1 MAKKDFF
8 SEADELVSSL
18 NKELG
23 EGSIMNFGDDKP
35 IMSIPRESTGS
46 LVVDKALGGGW
57 AVGRI
62 HELVGME
69 SCGKT
74 MMCTLSMIEFQK
86 KHPDKLVA
94 IIDVENAF
102 DIEYAMRMGLDISR
116 FLISQ
121 PSYGELAIDITAK
134 LVESGKVGFIVVDS
148 VANLVPRKEI
158 EGDME
163 DSNMGLQA
171 RLMSKAMRVLT
182 GIVNKSDCVLVFIN
196 QYREKIGVIYGD
208 PKVTTGGN
216 ALKFYASIRMEMSR
230 KKVIVGNDG
239 SSIGHEVKI
248 KVLKNKT
255 AIPFQIAETALYYGV
270 GFDRELELLKICEET
285 GVFTRKGSWYW
296 YGDVRV
302 GNGVDNTLSVMRDNF
317 ELCQELRTKLNI

>member
-1 MAKKDFF
+1 MAKKELF
-8 SEADELVSSL
+8 SDVDELVSSL

-35 IMSIPRESTGS
+35 IISIPRESTRS

-102 DIEYAMRMGLDISR
+102 DIEYARKMGLDINR

-134 LVESGKVGFIVVDS
+134 LV
-148 VANLVPRKEI
+148 
-158 EGDME
+158 
-163 DSNMGLQA
+163 
-171 RLMSKAMRVLT
+171 
-182 GIVNKSDCVLVFIN
+182 
-196 QYREKIGVIYGD
+196 
-208 PKVTTGGN
+208 
-216 ALKFYASIRMEMSR
+216 
-230 KKVIVGNDG
+230 
-239 SSIGHEVKI
+239 
-248 KVLKNKT
+248 
-255 AIPFQIAETALYYGV
+255 
-270 GFDRELELLKICEET
+270 
-285 GVFTRKGSWYW
+285 
-296 YGDVRV
+296 
-302 GNGVDNTLSVMRDNF
+302 
-317 ELCQELRTKLNI
+317 

>member
-1 MAKKDFF
+1 MGKRDILSEVDDF
-8 SEADELVSSL
+8 VSSI

-23 EGSIMNFGDDKP
+23 DGAVMSFGNDKP
-35 IMSIPRESTGS
+35 IISIPRESTGS
-46 LVVDKALGGGW
+46 MVVDNALGGGW

-74 MMCTLSMIEFQK
+74 MMCTLSMIEFQR

-94 IIDVENAF
+94 IIDVENSY
-102 DIEYAMRMGLDISR
+102 DIEYAKRMGLDLDR

-148 VANLVPRKEI
+148 VANLVPKKEI

-182 GIVNKSDCVLVFIN
+182 GIVNKSECVLVFIN
-196 QYREKIGVIYGD
+196 
-208 PKVTTGGN
+208 
-216 ALKFYASIRMEMSR
+216 
-230 KKVIVGNDG
+230 
-239 SSIGHEVKI
+239 
-248 KVLKNKT
+248 
-255 AIPFQIAETALYYGV
+255 
-270 GFDRELELLKICEET
+270 
-285 GVFTRKGSWYW
+285 
-296 YGDVRV
+296 
-302 GNGVDNTLSVMRDNF
+302 
-317 ELCQELRTKLNI
+317 

>member
-1 MAKKDFF
+1 MGG
-8 SEADELVSSL
+8 SS
-18 NKELG
+18 
-23 EGSIMNFGDDKP
+23 
-35 IMSIPRESTGS
+35 
-46 LVVDKALGGGW
+46 
-57 AVGRI
+57 I

-102 DIEYAMRMGLDISR
+102 DIEYAKKMGLDVNGSLFPSQATGSWLSIS
-116 FLISQ
+116 LV
-121 PSYGELAIDITAK
+121 K
-134 LVESGKVGFIVVDS
+134 LVESGRVGFIVVDS
-148 VANLVPRKEI
+148 VANLVPKKEI

-230 KKVIVGNDG
+230 KKVIVGEDG
-239 SSIGHEVKI
+239 SSI
-248 KVLKNKT
+248 
-255 AIPFQIAETALYYGV
+255 
-270 GFDRELELLKICEET
+270 
-285 GVFTRKGSWYW
+285 
-296 YGDVRV
+296 
-302 GNGVDNTLSVMRDNF
+302 
-317 ELCQELRTKLNI
+317 